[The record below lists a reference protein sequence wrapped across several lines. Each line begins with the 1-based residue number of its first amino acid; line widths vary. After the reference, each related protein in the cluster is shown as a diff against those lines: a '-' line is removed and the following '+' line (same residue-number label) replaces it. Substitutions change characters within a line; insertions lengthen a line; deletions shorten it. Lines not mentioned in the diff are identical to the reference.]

1 MKIWRN
7 CAQTTL
13 MNKILR
19 HTDQGDVSSSDWLIR
34 KGIRGIRLGRW
45 NSHQSAFLLLS
56 TIHPIMAGISSTRL
70 SFMCQEPFQ
79 AQQVTCTDN
88 RVHVGSAINSAEPYP
103 TAYLVGA
110 VEMRA
115 MCCLLTTTSFSFLS
129 VVGTERF
136 FQGKRTLILSN
147 VEDVGRTITSLN
159 VSLKI
164 ASGVTCV
171 EPLKNSGWS
180 GKIIFMIPSFTIS

>member
-1 MKIWRN
+1 
-7 CAQTTL
+7 
-13 MNKILR
+13 
-19 HTDQGDVSSSDWLIR
+19 
-34 KGIRGIRLGRW
+34 
-45 NSHQSAFLLLS
+45 
-56 TIHPIMAGISSTRL
+56 MAGISSTRP

-79 AQQVTCTDN
+79 AQQVTRTDN

-110 VEMRA
+110 VEMQVIWR
-115 MCCLLTTTSFSFLS
+115 LLIHDFFSFLS
-129 VVGTERF
+129 VVGMERF

-147 VEDVGRTITSLN
+147 VFNVGRTITSLN

-180 GKIIFMIPSFTIS
+180 GKIIFMIPSFTIF